1 MRPRRESSP
10 SPFSHIILTGRVI
23 STVDFGLLAVEG
35 GYLLDQPVVVEPPER
50 KPFITILD
58 KGDRNV
64 KRARAGDN
72 KEQESEGEARIALH
86 LASF

>member
-23 STVDFGLLAVEG
+23 STVDLGLLAVEG
-35 GYLLDQPVVVEPPER
+35 GYLLDQPVVVESPER

-58 KGDRNV
+58 KGERNV
-64 KRARAGDN
+64 ERAGDN
-72 KEQESEGEARIALH
+72 EERESGGEARIALH
-86 LASF
+86 MASF